1 MLLALLPRVIKAAK
15 STCVACLLELS
26 GGRVPLIGYFGCI
39 ILRKIGVLALLK
51 LFAF

>member
-15 STCVACLLELS
+15 STCVDCLLELWAT
-26 GGRVPLIGYFGCI
+26 VPAIGYFGCI
-39 ILRKIGVLALLK
+39 IFSHLGVLALLT